1 MNAVLALEDGKLF
14 EGQSFGAEGET
25 EGEAVFNT
33 GMSGYQEIL
42 TDPSYHRQIVIMT
55 APLIG
60 NTGVN
65 AEDEESDS
73 VRPSGF
79 VVRAPSRIT
88 SSFRSEKSLDSYLKE
103 NGIVSIQG
111 VDTRAL
117 TRHIRSAG
125 SMRCVIST
133 KTQNRDELIKKA
145 RNVTP
150 VKGLDMV
157 AEVTCHKRFA
167 FTESLWTLG
176 KGITT
181 TDPKKAKYHV
191 AALDLGIKRNILR
204 HLVERDCR
212 LTVFPAT
219 ATPQEIIAEKP
230 DGLFLSNGP
239 GDPDGVPY
247 VKEIIKTLV
256 GKLPIFGI
264 CLGHQILCLAL
275 GAKTYKMKFGHRGIN
290 HPVMDMLSGKVVR
303 ITSQNHGF
311 AVDAETIPD
320 ELELTHH
327 SLNDGSVEG
336 VRHKKQA
343 VFSVQ
348 YHPEASPGPQDCSG
362 HFDQFISH
370 MQEYKG
376 RNS

>member
-1 MNAVLALEDGKLF
+1 MNAILALEDGRIF
-14 EGQSFGAEGET
+14 EGKSFGAEGES

-42 TDPSYHRQIVIMT
+42 TDPSYHRQIVVMT

-65 AEDEESDS
+65 AEDEESGS
-73 VRPSGF
+73 VQVSGF
-79 VVRAPSRIT
+79 VVRESSRIA
-88 SSFRSEKSLDSYLKE
+88 SNFRSEKSLGAYLKE
-103 NGIVSIQG
+103 NGIVSIRG

-125 SMRCVIST
+125 SMRCIIST
-133 KTQNRDELIKKA
+133 KTDDATALIKKA
-145 RNVTP
+145 QNAAP
-150 VKGLDMV
+150 VKGRDMV
-157 AEVTCHKRFA
+157 SEVTCRAKSA
-167 FTESLWTLG
+167 FTESLWSLG
-176 KGITT
+176 GGFSEV
-181 TDPKKAKYHV
+181 DPKKASYHV

-204 HLVERDCR
+204 HLVERGCR
-212 LTVFPAT
+212 VTIFPAT
-219 ATPQEIIAEKP
+219 ATPDEIIAQKP

-247 VKEIIKTLV
+247 VKETVRTLV
-256 GKLPIFGI
+256 DRLPIFGI

-275 GAKTYKMKFGHRGIN
+275 GAKTYKMKFGHRGLN
-290 HPVMDMLSGKVVR
+290 HPVMDVFSGKVVR

-311 AVDAETIPD
+311 AVSSDSLPD

-336 VRHKKQA
+336 VRHKKYP

-348 YHPEASPGPQDCSG
+348 YHPEASPGPQDCNS
-362 HFDQFISH
+362 HFDQFVLN
-370 MQEYKG
+370 MQKYKD
-376 RNS
+376 NKS

>member
-1 MNAVLALEDGKLF
+1 MNALLALEDGKIF
-14 EGQSFGAEGET
+14 EGSSFGAEGET

-65 AEDEESDS
+65 SDDVESGS
-73 VRPSGF
+73 VQPSGF
-79 VVRAPSRIT
+79 VVREPSRIT
-88 SSFRSEKSLDSYLKE
+88 SNFRSEKSLDAYLKE
-103 NGIVSIQG
+103 NGIVSIHG
-111 VDTRAL
+111 IDTRAL
-117 TRHIRSAG
+117 TRHIRSGG

-133 KTQNRDELIKKA
+133 KTRNRDELVKKA
-145 RNVTP
+145 QSVAP
-150 VKGLDMV
+150 VKGHDMV
-157 AEVTCHKRFA
+157 AEVTCRDKFA
-167 FTESLWTLG
+167 FTEPLWRLG
-176 KGITT
+176 SGFRTI
-181 TDPKKAKYHV
+181 DPKKADCHV
-191 AALDLGIKRNILR
+191 AVLDLGIKRNILR
-204 HLVERDCR
+204 HLVERGCR
-212 LTVFPAT
+212 LSVFPAS
-219 ATPQEIIAEKP
+219 AAVEEIIAEKP

-247 VKEIIKTLV
+247 VKETVKTLI

-275 GAKTYKMKFGHRGIN
+275 GAKTYKMKFGHRGLN
-290 HPVMDMLSGKVVR
+290 HPVMDLPSGKIVR

-311 AVDAETIPD
+311 AVERDSLSVD
-320 ELELTHH
+320 MELTHH

-336 VRHKKQA
+336 IRHKKHP

-348 YHPEASPGPQDCSG
+348 YHPEASPGPQDCGS
-362 HFDQFISH
+362 HFDHFISL
-370 MQEYKG
+370 MQERKD

>member
-1 MNAVLALEDGKLF
+1 MNALLALEDGKIF
-14 EGQSFGAEGET
+14 EGKSFGAEGET

-33 GMSGYQEIL
+33 GMSGYQEIV
-42 TDPSYHRQIVIMT
+42 TDPSYHRQIVVMT

-65 AEDEESDS
+65 AEDEESAN
-73 VRPSGF
+73 VRVSGF
-79 VVRAPSRIT
+79 VVRAASRIP
-88 SSFRSEKSLDSYLKE
+88 SSFRCEETLGGYLKKH
-103 NGIVSIQG
+103 GVISIQD

-117 TRHIRSAG
+117 TRHIRSGG

-133 KTQNRDELIKKA
+133 KTQNPDELIKKA
-145 RNVTP
+145 QNVAP
-150 VKGLDMV
+150 AQGYDMV
-157 AEVTCHKRFA
+157 AEVTCRDKSA
-167 FTESLWTLG
+167 FNHSLWSLG
-176 KGITT
+176 RGFRAVE
-181 TDPKKAKYHV
+181 PQKAACHV

-204 HLVERDCR
+204 HLVERECR
-212 LTVFPAT
+212 VTVFPA
-219 ATPQEIIAEKP
+219 ASSPEEILSAKP

-247 VKEIIKTLV
+247 VKETVKKLV

-264 CLGHQILCLAL
+264 CLGHQILCLSL

-290 HPVMDMLSGKVVR
+290 HPVMDMPGGKVVR

-311 AVDAETIPD
+311 AVDAQTMPD
-320 ELELTHH
+320 DLELTHE

-336 VRHKKQA
+336 MRHKKYP

-348 YHPEASPGPQDCSG
+348 YHPEASPGPQDCNG
-362 HFDQFISH
+362 HFDQFVLH
-370 MQEYKG
+370 MREYKDT
-376 RNS
+376 NS

>member
-1 MNAVLALEDGKLF
+1 MNALLALEDGKVF
-14 EGQSFGAEGET
+14 EGRSFGAEGET

-65 AEDEESDS
+65 AEDEESAK
-73 VRPSGF
+73 VQVSGF
-79 VVRAPSRIT
+79 VVRESSRIP
-88 SSFRSEKSLDSYLKE
+88 SSFRCEKSLDSYLKE

-133 KTQNRDELIKKA
+133 KTKNREELIKKA
-145 RNVTP
+145 QNAAP
-150 VKGLDMV
+150 VKGRDMV
-157 AEVTCHKRFA
+157 AEVTCGEKSA
-167 FTESLWTLG
+167 FTQSLWKLG
-176 KGITT
+176 KGFTSME
-181 TDPKKAKYHV
+181 PGKAGFHV
-191 AALDLGIKRNILR
+191 AALDLGMKRNILR
-204 HLVERDCR
+204 NLVDRDCR
-212 LTVFPAT
+212 VTVFPAT
-219 ATPQEIIAEKP
+219 AAPDEITAEKP

-239 GDPDGVPY
+239 GDPDAVPY
-247 VKEIIKTLV
+247 VKETLRALLD
-256 GKLPIFGI
+256 KLPIFGI
-264 CLGHQILCLAL
+264 CLGHQILCLSL

-290 HPVMDMLSGKVVR
+290 HPVMDMLSGSVVR

-311 AVDAETIPD
+311 AVETDSLPD
-320 ELELTHH
+320 ELELTHY

-336 VRHKKQA
+336 VRHKKYP

-348 YHPEASPGPQDCSG
+348 YHPEASPGPQDCGG
-362 HFDQFISH
+362 HFDQFVSH
-370 MQEYKG
+370 MREYKG

>member
-1 MNAVLALEDGKLF
+1 MNAILALEDGKIF
-14 EGQSFGAEGET
+14 EGKSFGAEGET

-65 AEDEESDS
+65 AEDEESAN
-73 VRPSGF
+73 VRVSGF
-79 VVRAPSRIT
+79 VVREPSRIA
-88 SSFRSEKSLDSYLKE
+88 SNFRSEKSLDGYLKE
-103 NGIVSIQG
+103 NGIVSICG

-117 TRHIRSAG
+117 TRHIRSGG

-133 KTQNRDELIKKA
+133 KIQNRDELIKKA
-145 RNVTP
+145 QNVTQA
-150 VKGLDMV
+150 KGYDMV
-157 AEVTCHKRFA
+157 AEVTSPDKFS
-167 FTESLWTLG
+167 FTDSLWTLG
-176 KGITT
+176 KGIRVIE
-181 TDPKKAKYHV
+181 PHKAKYHV

-204 HLVERDCR
+204 HLVERGCR
-212 LTVFPAT
+212 VTVFPAN
-219 ATPQEIIAEKP
+219 ATPEEILSEQP

-247 VKEIIKTLV
+247 VKETVKKLV
-256 GKLPIFGI
+256 GRLPIFGI
-264 CLGHQILCLAL
+264 CLGHQILCLSL

-290 HPVMDMLSGKVVR
+290 HPVMDMPGGKVVR

-311 AVDAETIPD
+311 AVDAESMPD
-320 ELELTHH
+320 DLELTHH

-336 VRHKKQA
+336 MRHKKHP

-362 HFDQFISH
+362 HFDQFVLH
-370 MQEYKG
+370 MRENKD